1 MPMPPMGKVVRGVT
15 PRAAAT
21 AHLARGL
28 QKVPG
33 MEISEGTRLEKALV
47 VAACFPF
54 LMMGLLFL
62 FA

>member
-1 MPMPPMGKVVRGVT
+1 MPMPRIRKVVRTGTSDVGGC
-15 PRAAAT
+15 R
-21 AHLARGL
+21 HLARGL

>member
-1 MPMPPMGKVVRGVT
+1 MEPMDFSRM
-15 PRAAAT
+15 
-21 AHLARGL
+21 
-28 QKVPG
+28 
-33 MEISEGTRLEKALV
+33 EKALV

>member
-1 MPMPPMGKVVRGVT
+1 
-15 PRAAAT
+15 
-21 AHLARGL
+21 
-28 QKVPG
+28 
-33 MEISEGTRLEKALV
+33 METTESTRLEKALV